1 MLNMTA
7 PRTFANAIYVHPRY
21 NPFTFDSDIAV
32 IRLQANLIFPL
43 TPNPA
48 IAPGLLS
55 DQIVFDTQPCNLAA
69 WNRNNNLQQT
79 IAPPILNRDQ
89 CTELAVNQGRITEAM
104 LCAGQVTAGPGVC
117 NHNIGAVLY
126 CNGAITGLLNSG
138 YGCGAVNNPGTY
150 IQTRFFNQW
159 IQDQMRRQ
167 DIPPA
172 NSSPLERFP

>member
-1 MLNMTA
+1 MTA
-7 PRTFANAIYVHPRY
+7 PRILANAIYVHPQY

-32 IRLQANLIFPL
+32 IRLQTNFIFP
-43 TPNPA
+43 TIPNPPSA
-48 IAPGLLS
+48 IGLLN

-79 IAPPILNRDQ
+79 ILPPIVNRDQ

-104 LCAGQVTAGPGVC
+104 LCAGVLTAGPGVC

-138 YGCGAVNNPGTY
+138 YGCGAANFPGTY
-150 IQTRFFNQW
+150 IQTRFFNEW

-167 DIPPA
+167 DIPLA
-172 NSSPLERFP
+172 NSFPLERLP